1 MSFKDI
7 SHPELWQPLRHI
19 YVTRYRLR
27 KSTIMHLVSGLSIKG
42 AQMEMAS
49 PSSAI
54 FVVVLAM
61 ISMAV
66 IKRRIFITFLPVIN
80 VFHLAIS

>member
-27 KSTIMHLVSGLSIKG
+27 KSTIMHLVTG

-54 FVVVLAM
+54 CIVVLAM
-61 ISMAV
+61 IRVTV